1 MGGSRRKF
9 VGFFAGV
16 LACLALALAVPLV
29 AGAASSLSLLGSFVY
44 EDVYGVFGGN
54 ALMAKTVGTV
64 TDEEGYELNLV
75 QEDLVNPEKGV
86 ILSTVRT
93 DAYVVDDP
101 RISEFTIGGK
111 VLDYF
116 WLDST
121 YSSEQGEGKRGLL
134 SFDGE
139 VVLDPVYDI
148 LQFNGDQT
156 LIIATR
162 QTESGATATLLDA
175 ATLKVLGEEP
185 YSGASQIYAYFY
197 VEDGVEFVYLSVY
210 LDAGRPEGHVFAVS
224 GAGFGEELSEWGG
237 ERLPSVTTGVSST
250 GEEFGAY
257 VNSEGTLVIERES
270 GTKEIAGQYYEYG
283 YYVYGDYIEVM
294 SLDGKS
300 YFSYTGEPTTI
311 FDGYS
316 VADVLTVDSSYV
328 YYCNESNSWEYVL
341 IQGDGSVREL
351 PEGYRYGYDVVD
363 NHLFGYTEGGE
374 FAVFDANMRK
384 VLAYDV
390 SQFGG
395 DAASSFLSEW
405 DKGFIIYCSVDT
417 GDGYQGYNIYF
428 DKEFN
433 LVAEGFGT
441 TISRAANYAT
451 LPDGTEI
458 YLRKDGNDSDYALVL
473 GADLQPVEFGGYQ
486 LVIPGNPG
494 SEQHYSDNGNSV
506 QRAGTDWYYARDPET
521 GKFGAVDPS
530 GTVVIPFEFDSIVD
544 CNTVGDETMILV
556 RKGDTWSFLDTA
568 QATEPDASFSDVTAE
583 TPHVEDILW
592 LEQTGISTGWEEE
605 DGTVTFRGMSPVVR
619 QDMAAF
625 LYRLA
630 GSPDYEPTAEDMA
643 YFSDVD
649 GDTPHFREVLWLAAT
664 GISEGWEEGD
674 SRVFRGMSE
683 IVRQDMAAFLYRL
696 AGSPDYEPT
705 AEDMA
710 YFSDVDEST
719 PHYREVLWL
728 YSTGVS
734 EGWEEKDG
742 SHTFRGMDTVKRQDM
757 AAFLHRMSERGLVG

>member
-1 MGGSRRKF
+1 MGGSRRKL

-29 AGAASSLSLLGSFVY
+29 AGAVSSLSLLGSFVY

-162 QTESGATATLLDA
+162 KTESGATATLLDA
-175 ATLKVLGEEP
+175 ATLKVLGEKP
-185 YSGASQIYAYFY
+185 YSGASQINAYFY
-197 VEDGVEFVYLSVY
+197 VEDGVEFVYLSVN

-224 GAGFGEELSEWGG
+224 GAGFGEELSDWEN
-237 ERLPSVTTGVSST
+237 EQPPSVITGVSST
-250 GEEFGAY
+250 GEEFGIY
-257 VNSEGTLVIERES
+257 VNSEGALVIERES
-270 GTKEIAGQYYEYG
+270 GTKEIPGQFFEYG
-283 YYVYGDYIEVM
+283 YYVYGDYIGVN
-294 SLDGKS
+294 SLDGTS

-316 VADVLTVDSSYV
+316 VSDVLTVDSSYV
-328 YYCNESNSWEYVL
+328 YYCNKLSNWEYVL
-341 IQGDGSVREL
+341 IQSDGSIQEL
-351 PEGYRYGYDVVD
+351 PEGYQYGYDVVD

-374 FAVFDANMRK
+374 LAVFDASLRK
-384 VLAYDV
+384 VFSYDV
-390 SQFGG
+390 SKFGG
-395 DAASSFLSEW
+395 EAASSFLSEW
-405 DKGFIIYCSVDT
+405 DKGYTIYCSVDA
-417 GDGYQGYNIYF
+417 GNDYREYDIYL

-433 LVAEGFGT
+433 VIAEGWET
-441 TISRAANYAT
+441 TISRATNYAT

-458 YLRKDGNDSDYALVL
+458 YLQRSGNDWDYALVL

-486 LVIPGNPG
+486 LVVPGNPG
-494 SEQHYSDNGNSV
+494 LEQHYADFGNSIR
-506 QRAGTDWYYARDPET
+506 RAGTDWYYARDPET

-530 GTVVIPFEFDSIVD
+530 GAVTIPFEFDSIVD
-544 CNTVGDETMILV
+544 CDAEGEGTTILV
-556 RKGDTWSFLDTA
+556 RKGDAWSFLDTE
-568 QATEPDASFSDVTAE
+568 QAAGPDASFSDVTSE
-583 TPHVEDILW
+583 TPHAEDIAW
-592 LEQTGISTGWEEE
+592 LSETGISTGWKED

-625 LYRLA
+625 LHRLA
-630 GSPDYEPTAEDMA
+630 DHEGASFDESEELE
-643 YFSDVD
+643 FSDVSES
-649 GDTPHFREVLWLAAT
+649 TPHFRDILWLAAT
-664 GISEGWEEGD
+664 GISEGWEEGG
-674 SRVFRGMSE
+674 SHVFRGMSE

-696 AGSPDYEPT
+696 AGSPQYEPT
-705 AEDMA
+705 KEDIA
-710 YFSDVDEST
+710 FFSDVDEST

-728 YSTGVS
+728 ASTGVS
-734 EGWEEKDG
+734 EGWDEEDG
-742 SHTFRGMDTVKRQDM
+742 TRTFRGMDTVKRQDM
-757 AAFLHRMSERGLVG
+757 AAFLHRMSERGLVK